1 VTEQADPTELADLAG
16 TADVTG
22 TADQTR
28 TSDLTGTADLTGP
41 AAPTGQ
47 VAPIDRT
54 RWLTPTELEA
64 WMPFSAMLM
73 NLLSALDSQ
82 LQRDAKLSLFG
93 YLVLAGLSDAPERT
107 LPMSDLAVLANGS
120 LSRLSHAVAK
130 LERQGWVTR
139 SPAPGNGR
147 ITVATLTDDGFSKIA
162 ASAPE
167 HVETVRDLLLDQLT
181 ADQLRGLGEASQ
193 AILARARR
201 GDGGRGS
208 AVDSGSAAADG

>member
-1 VTEQADPTELADLAG
+1 VTEQTDP
-16 TADVTG
+16 
-22 TADQTR
+22 Q
-28 TSDLTGTADLTGP
+28 
-41 AAPTGQ
+41 
-47 VAPIDRT
+47 DRT
-54 RWLTPTELEA
+54 RWLTTAELEA

-73 NLLSALDSQ
+73 NLLSALDTQ

-147 ITVATLTDDGFSKIA
+147 ITVATLTDAGFSKIA

-181 ADQLRGLGEASQ
+181 PDQLRSLGEASR

-201 GDGGRGS
+201 GGGLPLG
-208 AVDSGSAAADG
+208 SGSV